1 MKCAECGS
9 HDSSLNEVLGETC
22 CDDCGLVLS
31 FIPFEETSYLKKLN
45 DVHMGDSHGQHAM
58 NATKGRFFATND
70 GLGSNIPIV
79 DKTSRK
85 LARIQ
90 LRQSSRYRGGLTQAD
105 KEFLVV
111 VRNII
116 HQYGL
121 VGDNKHDIADR
132 CMKLRR
138 RLQKK
143 HLARGH
149 SAMFMANCITYL
161 IFKEMK
167 ISVSLRRH
175 VSITGEDRKR
185 LSKVTRR
192 WSKHM
197 VNPQIHQRQDA
208 TVMISSALN
217 LLQTHIGETLDSGF
231 REKTHILGMYLEK
244 QYNALDMSYRNST
257 NAMCIWMASL
267 MEGYSYRQSDIASV
281 CETTAQ
287 TIRLQ
292 LRQFYSLFGM
302 DKRSLQQT
310 TVDDFVS
317 GIRKKKVNENE

>member
-1 MKCAECGS
+1 M
-9 HDSSLNEVLGETC
+9 LGETC

-31 FIPFEETSYLKKLN
+31 FVPFEETSYLKKLD
-45 DVHMGDSHGQHAM
+45 DVHIGDSHGQQAM
-58 NATKGRFFATND
+58 NVSKGRFFATND

-79 DKTSRK
+79 DKKSRR
-85 LARIQ
+85 LARTQ
-90 LRQSSRYRGGLTQAD
+90 LRQSSRYRGGLTQSD
-105 KEFLVV
+105 KHFQVT

-116 HQYGL
+116 YQYGL
-121 VGDNKHDIADR
+121 VGESKYDIAYR

-143 HLARGH
+143 HVARGH
-149 SAMFMANCITYL
+149 SSEFMANCITYL

-167 ISVSLRRH
+167 MLVSLKRH

-185 LSKVTRR
+185 LSKVSRR

-197 VNPQIHQRQDA
+197 TNPQIHQTQDA
-208 TVMISSALN
+208 SMMVRSALD
-217 LLQTHIGETLDSGF
+217 LLQTYIGETLDDEF
-231 REKTHILGMYLEK
+231 REKTHMLGVYLEK
-244 QYNALDMSYRNST
+244 HYTALDLSYRNST

-267 MEGYSYRQSDIASV
+267 MEDYSYRQSDIASV

-292 LRQFYSLFGM
+292 LRQFYSLFDM
-302 DKRSLQQT
+302 DKRRLQLT
-310 TVDDFVS
+310 NVEEFVS
-317 GIRKKKVNENE
+317 GIRNKDR

>member
-9 HDSSLNEVLGETC
+9 HKSSFNDMLGETC
-22 CDDCGLVLS
+22 CDDCGLVIS
-31 FIPFEETSYLKKLN
+31 FIPFEETSYLKKLS
-45 DVHMGDSHGQHAM
+45 DVHIGDSHGQHAQ

-79 DKTSRK
+79 DKKSRK
-85 LARIQ
+85 LARTQ

-105 KEFLVV
+105 KEFQVI

-116 HQYGL
+116 YQYGL
-121 VGDNKHDIADR
+121 VGETKHDIADR

-138 RLQKK
+138 RLQEK
-143 HLARGH
+143 HVARGH
-149 SAMFMANCITYL
+149 SAEFMANCITYL
-161 IFKEMK
+161 IFKEIK
-167 ISVSLRRH
+167 IPVSLRRH
-175 VSITGEDRKR
+175 VSVTGESRKR

-192 WSKHM
+192 WAKHM
-197 VNPQIHQRQDA
+197 TNPQIHQQQDV
-208 TVMISSALN
+208 TLMVSNALN
-217 LLQTHIGETLDSGF
+217 LLQTNIGETLDSEF
-231 REKTHILGMYLEK
+231 REKTHILGIYLEK
-244 QYNALDMSYRNST
+244 QYTALDMSYRNST

-292 LRQFYSLFGM
+292 LRQFYSLFEM
-302 DKRSLQQT
+302 DKRMLQQT
-310 TVDDFVS
+310 TVEEFVS
-317 GIRKKKVNENE
+317 GIRNKNR